1 MTLEEFE
8 QAVRDILEQ
17 VPVVTLAT
25 CADGVPWAT
34 DLYFAAQGRRL
45 VFLSSPTSRH
55 CRNLAAQ
62 PACAATIHPVVSSW
76 RDIRGVQMEGRAE
89 ALAELLEKASAMAAY
104 VTKFPFVADLLTHPG
119 EVARKAAGVT
129 PHVFI
134 PKRIRYLDN
143 RLGFG
148 TRFVVSLEDGLPL
161 GPPEQEDAQ

>member
-8 QAVRDILEQ
+8 QAVSDILEQ
-17 VPVVTLAT
+17 VPVMTLAT
-25 CADGVPWAT
+25 CADGLPWAT
-34 DLYFAAQGRRL
+34 DVYFAAQGRRL
-45 VFLSSPTSRH
+45 IFFSSPTSRH

-62 PACAATIHPVVSSW
+62 PACAATIHPVVTSW

-89 ALAELLEKASAMAAY
+89 SLTELLDKASAMAAY

-119 EVARKAAGVT
+119 EFARKAAQVT

-134 PKRIRYLDN
+134 PTRIRYLDN

-148 TRFVVSLEDGLPL
+148 TRFIIRLEDGLPL
-161 GPPEQEDAQ
+161 GPPEREVAQ

>member
-1 MTLEEFE
+1 MTLEEFD
-8 QAVRDILEQ
+8 QALGDILEQ

-34 DLYFAAQGRRL
+34 DVYFATQGRRL

-62 PACAATIHPVVSSW
+62 PTCAATIHPVVASW

-89 ALAELLEKASAMAAY
+89 PLSELLDKASAMAAY

-119 EVARKAAGVT
+119 EVARKAARVT

-134 PKRIRYLDN
+134 PTRIRYLDN

-148 TRFVVSLEDGLPL
+148 TRFVVRLEDGLPL
-161 GPPEQEDAQ
+161 GSPEREDSQ